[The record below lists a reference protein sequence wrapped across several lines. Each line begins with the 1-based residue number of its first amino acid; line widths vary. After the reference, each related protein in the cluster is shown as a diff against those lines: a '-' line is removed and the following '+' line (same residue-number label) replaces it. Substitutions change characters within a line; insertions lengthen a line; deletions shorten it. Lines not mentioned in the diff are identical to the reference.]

1 MNRIRTVLAA
11 LGLAVIA
18 LTTPTVAQAQQ
29 PGDVGA
35 MAFADCPA
43 GYFCVWEHADGTGH
57 WARFQTGSPD
67 LTVPIGSFV
76 FNDQISS
83 VWNRTSRIWCLYENI
98 NHGGAVLRIAAGW
111 GPGPIGPRYDFN
123 DKVSSLSPC

>member
-1 MNRIRTVLAA
+1 MNRIRTALAT
-11 LGLAVIA
+11 LVLAVIA
-18 LTTPTVAQAQQ
+18 MIAPAAAQAQ
-29 PGDVGA
+29 PSGA
-35 MAFADCPA
+35 VEPLAFADCPA

-67 LTVPIGSFV
+67 LTAPIGGFV
-76 FNDQISS
+76 FNDEISA

-98 NHGGAVLRIAAGW
+98 NYGGSVLRIAAGW

-123 DKVSSLSPC
+123 DKVSSLRAC

>member
-1 MNRIRTVLAA
+1 MNQIRTGLAA

-18 LTTPTVAQAQQ
+18 LTMPAVAQAQ
-29 PGDVGA
+29 PSSDAGV

-43 GYFCVWEHADGTGH
+43 GYFCVWENADGTGH

-67 LTVPIGSFV
+67 LTVPIGGFV
-76 FNDQISS
+76 FNDEISS

-98 NHGGAVLRIAAGW
+98 DYGGTVLRIAAGW
-111 GPGPIGPRYDFN
+111 GPGAIGPRYGFN
-123 DKVSSLSPC
+123 DKVSSLRAC

>member
-18 LTTPTVAQAQQ
+18 LTTPAVAQARQ
-29 PGDVGA
+29 PGDVGT

-67 LTVPIGSFV
+67 LTVPIGGFV
-76 FNDQISS
+76 FNDEISS
-83 VWNRTSRIWCLYENI
+83 VWNRTSRIWCLYENT
-98 NHGGAVLRIAAGW
+98 NYGGSVLRIAANW
-111 GPGPIGPRYDFN
+111 GPGAIGPRYEFN
-123 DKVSSLSPC
+123 DKVSSLKSC

>member
-1 MNRIRTVLAA
+1 MLAA

-18 LTTPTVAQAQQ
+18 LTTPAVAQAQQ

-57 WARFQTGSPD
+57 WARFQTGSLD
-67 LTVPIGSFV
+67 LTVPVGSFV
-76 FNDQISS
+76 FNDKISS

-98 NHGGAVLRIAAGW
+98 NRGGAVLRIAAGW
-111 GPGPIGPRYDFN
+111 GPGPIGPRYEFN
-123 DKVSSLSPC
+123 DRVSSLGPC